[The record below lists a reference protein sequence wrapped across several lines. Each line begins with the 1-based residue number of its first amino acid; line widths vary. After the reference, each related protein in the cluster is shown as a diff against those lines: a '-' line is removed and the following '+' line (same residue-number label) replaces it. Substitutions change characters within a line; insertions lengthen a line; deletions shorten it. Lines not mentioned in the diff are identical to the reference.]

1 MYGRVY
7 YMKFS
12 TKDRY
17 ALRLMLELA
26 AHKPDEFVPLK
37 TVSEN
42 QGISLN

>member
-7 YMKFS
+7 CMKFS

-26 AHKPDEFVPLK
+26 GGQTGEVVAP
-37 TVSEN
+37 T
-42 QGISLN
+42 